1 MGLFDQRIYTE
12 LKEKEKNIAQHIK
25 DDDQPSA
32 FYQWQEGLSIVN
44 KQLGITNIYDIS
56 RTYRDMTEDNYV
68 NFLQHAHIRK
78 ALHVGET
85 TFKNGNKV
93 IYIDLSDLRRKMD
106 RKVLNYDVFDN
117 DCTVKMFIC
126 HLLLGH
132 GQNAKHHVW

>member
-12 LKEKEKNIAQHIK
+12 LKEKEKNIAQHIE

-106 RKVLNYDVFDN
+106 RKVLNCDVFD
-117 DCTVKMFIC
+117 KEYM
-126 HLLLGH
+126 
-132 GQNAKHHVW
+132 

>member
-12 LKEKEKNIAQHIK
+12 LKEKEKNIAQHIE

-93 IYIDLSDLRRKMD
+93 RYIALRRKMD
-106 RKVLNYDVFDN
+106 RKFLNCEGNVQLHY
-117 DCTVKMFIC
+117 I
-126 HLLLGH
+126 
-132 GQNAKHHVW
+132 

>member
-12 LKEKEKNIAQHIK
+12 LKEKEKNIAQHIE

-85 TFKNGNKV
+85 PFKNGNKV
-93 IYIDLSDLRRKMD
+93 RYIGLGRKIKI
-106 RKVLNYDVFDN
+106 KVLNCDIFDDN
-117 DCTVKMFIC
+117 YTVKMFAC
-126 HLLLGH
+126 HFTFRS
-132 GQNAKHHVW
+132 WTECET